1 MSKNYDAVVIGTG
14 PNGFAA
20 AITLA
25 QAGLSVGMF
34 EAKDTIGGG
43 MRSAELTL
51 PGYVHDVCSAIHPL
65 GVGSPFFR
73 SLPLE
78 KHGLKWIFPSAAL
91 AHPFDDG
98 SVAILESSI
107 EKTSETLGLDATAY
121 RRILEPCVQKWDN
134 LVDDLLGPLRFPKHP
149 IQMAWFSGLCLQP
162 AYSLACQFFRE
173 ERARGLFGGLA
184 AHSMMPLERS
194 LTSAFG
200 LILGTLGHK
209 AGWPLPEGGSQNI
222 ANALASFFRSLGGEI
237 HTNTNIE
244 CIDDLPS
251 SQVILCDVSPK
262 QLLKIA
268 DHQLSDHYKG
278 KLASYRYGPGVFKVD
293 WALSQLIP
301 WKAKECLRAGTVHI
315 GGTLDEIAKSE
326 REVWE
331 NVHPQK
337 PYIILA
343 QQSLFDSTRAPK
355 RKQTAWAYCH
365 VPNGSNVDMT
375 EVIEAQIER
384 FAPGFKDCILA
395 KATKSAVEFEQ
406 YNANYVG
413 GDINGG
419 VQDLTQLFTRP
430 VARIVPYSTPRKG
443 LYICSASTPPGGGV
457 HGMCGYHAA
466 KAALKQCF

>member
-1 MSKNYDAVVIGTG
+1 MSKNYDAIVIGTG

-43 MRSAELTL
+43 MRSTELTL

-98 SVAILESSI
+98 TAVTLEPSI
-107 EKTSETLGLDATAY
+107 EKTSKNLGIDGAAY
-121 RRILEPCVQKWDN
+121 RRILTDCVKRWDN
-134 LVDDLLGPLRFPKHP
+134 LIDDLLGPLHFPKHP
-149 IQMAWFSGLCLQP
+149 LQMAWFAGFCLQP
-162 AYSLACQFFRE
+162 ATKLARQLFRE
-173 ERARGLFGGLA
+173 ERARGFFAGLA
-184 AHSMMPLERS
+184 AHSMLPLERY
-194 LTSAFG
+194 LTSAFA
-200 LILGTLGHK
+200 LILNILGHTT
-209 AGWPLPEGGSQNI
+209 GWPIPEGGSQNI

-237 HTNTNIE
+237 HTNSPIE
-244 CIDDLPS
+244 CLEQLPS
-251 SQVILCDVSPK
+251 SQVVLCDVSPK

-268 DHQLSDHYKG
+268 SNQLSDRYKRI
-278 KLASYRYGPGVFKVD
+278 LENYRYGPGVFKVD
-293 WALSQLIP
+293 WALSQPIP
-301 WKAKECLRAGTVHI
+301 WKAKECLRAGAVHL
-315 GGTLDEIAKSE
+315 GGTLEEIAQSE

-331 NVHPQK
+331 NLHPQK

-355 RKQTAWAYCH
+355 GKHTAWGYCH
-365 VPNGSNVDMT
+365 VPNGSDINMT

-395 KATKSAVEFEQ
+395 KTTKSAQQFEQ
-406 YNANYVG
+406 YNPNYVG

-419 VQDLTQLFTRP
+419 VQDLSQLFTRP
-430 VARIVPYSTPRKG
+430 AARLVPYSTPHKG

-466 KAALKQCF
+466 QAALKQCF